1 MLDKSIDRIMKE
13 AFPPELPYGF
23 AERVAYTAMNAAG
36 GTVWDLFLRLT
47 PRASIAIGAIA
58 TLLLVLGFT
67 GDGPG
72 LVESIAQYDSLSS
85 FFTIP

>member
-1 MLDKSIDRIMKE
+1 MLDKSIERIMKE

-23 AERVAYTAMNAAG
+23 AERVAYNAMIRGSAS
-36 GTVWDLFLRLT
+36 VWDLFLSLT

-58 TLLLVLGFT
+58 TILLVLGFT

-72 LVESIAQYDSLSS
+72 LFDSIAQYNSLSS
-85 FFTIP
+85 FFSVP